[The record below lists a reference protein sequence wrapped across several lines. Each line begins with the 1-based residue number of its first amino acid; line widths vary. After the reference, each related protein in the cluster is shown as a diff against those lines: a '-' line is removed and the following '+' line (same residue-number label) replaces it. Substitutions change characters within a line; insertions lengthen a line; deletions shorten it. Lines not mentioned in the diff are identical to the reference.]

1 MLPRPSFRQLLL
13 AAFVLVALL
22 LGGVAL
28 RGQLAL
34 EALLEKARDDAART
48 LALNGHAER
57 LDELALAME
66 RAARQYLVLG
76 DGTLRQRFQRAA
88 GDAERHLRA
97 LADEGI
103 APGAAAAWREQR
115 REVDRL
121 LAEGAD
127 PARDGA
133 VVQAFREIATQQAQL
148 VERLR
153 SVTEQRNAAL
163 QAEIEAARLALG
175 RQWAG
180 AGVLVLVLALALAF
194 ALARPLR
201 RVEAAIVALGENRTD
216 ERIEIP
222 GPSDVRQIGRRL
234 DWLRQRLAG
243 QDADKAR
250 FLRHVSHE
258 LKTPLAA
265 LREGVALLQDGVAG
279 PLSADQRE
287 VARILADNTAAL
299 QRRIEDLLSFNA
311 TAFAAERLVRR
322 PVALA
327 PLLHELVAEQRLQW
341 QAKGLAVVVGG
352 DELTADVD
360 AALLRTAVANL
371 LANAIRYSPA
381 AATQGRG
388 ATIRIELA
396 RAGDG
401 LTITVSDEGPG
412 VPAADRARIFE
423 PFYRG
428 ALQPEPG
435 DGALPGTGIGLS
447 IVAEAVSAH
456 GGRVEL
462 LADDPAP
469 STPHGARFR
478 IHLPHALTD

>member
-34 EALLEKARDDAART
+34 EALLEKGRDDAART
-48 LALNGHAER
+48 LSLSAHAER

-76 DGTLRQRFQRAA
+76 DVTLRQRYQRSAD
-88 GDAERHLRA
+88 DAEAHLRP
-97 LADEGI
+97 LARDGI
-103 APGAAAAWREQR
+103 APEAAAAWRTQR
-115 REVDRL
+115 RAVDRL
-121 LAEGAD
+121 LADGAD
-127 PARDGA
+127 PARDAA
-133 VVQAFREIATQQAQL
+133 VVQAFREIAELQARLMEQL
-148 VERLR
+148 RAE
-153 SVTEQRNAAL
+153 TATRNATL
-163 QAEIEAARLALG
+163 QDEIEAARVALG

-180 AGVLVLVLALALAF
+180 AGVLALVLALALAV
-194 ALARPLR
+194 ALARPLA
-201 RVEAAIVALGENRTD
+201 RVEGAIVALGENRLD

-279 PLSADQRE
+279 PLSTDQRE

-322 PVALA
+322 PVAMA
-327 PLLHELVAEQRLQW
+327 PLLHALVDEQQLQW
-341 QAKGLAVVVGG
+341 RAKGLQVQVGG

-360 AALLRTAVANL
+360 AELMRSALANL
-371 LANAIRYSPA
+371 LANAIRFSPDRTDGPA
-381 AATQGRG
+381 GGG
-388 ATIRIELA
+388 ATIRLDLA

-401 LTITVSDEGPG
+401 LTITVADEGPG
-412 VPAADRARIFE
+412 VADSDRARIFE

-428 ALQPEPG
+428 AVQPAAPVG
-435 DGALPGTGIGLS
+435 TMAGTGIGLS

-456 GGRVEL
+456 GGHVEL
-462 LADDPAP
+462 LKAGPLP
-469 STPHGARFR
+469 GACFR
-478 IHLPHALTD
+478 VHLPHALAD

>member
-1 MLPRPSFRQLLL
+1 
-13 AAFVLVALL
+13 VLVALL

-34 EALLEKARDDAART
+34 EALLEKGRDDAART
-48 LALNGHAER
+48 LSLSAHAER

-76 DGTLRQRFQRAA
+76 DVTLRQRYQRSA
-88 GDAERHLRA
+88 DEAEAHLRP
-97 LADEGI
+97 LARDGI
-103 APGAAAAWREQR
+103 APEAAAAWRTQR
-115 REVDRL
+115 RAVDQL
-121 LAEGAD
+121 LADGTD
-127 PARDGA
+127 PARDTA
-133 VVQAFREIATQQAQL
+133 VVRAFREIAEQQARLMEQL
-148 VERLR
+148 RAE
-153 SVTEQRNAAL
+153 TAARNAAL
-163 QAEIEAARLALG
+163 QDEIEAARVALG

-180 AGVLVLVLALALAF
+180 AGVLALVLALALAV
-194 ALARPLR
+194 ALARPLA
-201 RVEAAIVALGENRTD
+201 RVEAAIVALGENRLD

-322 PVALA
+322 PVAMA
-327 PLLHELVAEQRLQW
+327 PLLHALVDEQQLQW
-341 QAKGLAVVVGG
+341 RAKGLRVQVGG

-360 AALLRTAVANL
+360 ADLMRSALANL
-371 LANAIRYSPA
+371 LANAIRFSPDRTDGGA
-381 AATQGRG
+381 GG
-388 ATIRIELA
+388 ATIRLDLA

-401 LTITVSDEGPG
+401 LTITVADEGPG
-412 VPAADRARIFE
+412 VADSDRARIFE

-428 ALQPEPG
+428 AVQPAAPVG
-435 DGALPGTGIGLS
+435 TMAGTGIGLS

-456 GGRVEL
+456 GGHVEL
-462 LADDPAP
+462 LKAGLLP
-469 STPHGARFR
+469 GACFR
-478 IHLPHALTD
+478 VHLPHALAD

>member
-13 AAFVLVALL
+13 AAFMLVALL

-34 EALLEKARDDAART
+34 EALLDKARDDAGRT
-48 LALNGHAER
+48 LALSGHAER

-66 RAARQYLVLG
+66 RAARQFLVLG
-76 DGTLRQRFQRAA
+76 DTALRQRFRRSAD
-88 GDAERHLRA
+88 DAETHLRA
-97 LADEGI
+97 LAEAGV
-103 APGAAAAWREQR
+103 APDAAADWRDQR
-115 REVDRL
+115 RAVERL
-121 LAEGAD
+121 LADGPD
-127 PARDGA
+127 PGRDA
-133 VVQAFREIATQQAQL
+133 EVVQAFGEIVRLQARL
-148 VERLR
+148 TERLR
-153 SVTEQRNAAL
+153 AQTEARNRAL
-163 QAEIEAARLALG
+163 QSEIEAARLALG

-180 AGVLVLVLALALAF
+180 AGVLGLVLALGLAVG
-194 ALARPLR
+194 LARPLR
-201 RVEAAIVALGENRTD
+201 RVEQAIVGLGENRLD

-234 DWLRQRLAG
+234 DWLRLRLAG

-287 VARILADNTAAL
+287 VSRILADNTAAL

-327 PLLHELVAEQRLQW
+327 PLLHELVAEQQLQW
-341 QAKGLAVVVGG
+341 RAKGLQVIVGG
-352 DELTADVD
+352 DEATADVD
-360 AALLRTAVANL
+360 AALLRTALANL

-381 AATQGRG
+381 TGEGGRG
-388 ATIRIELA
+388 ATIRLDLA

-401 LTITVSDEGPG
+401 VTITVSDEGPG
-412 VPAADRARIFE
+412 VADADRARIFE

-428 ALQPEPG
+428 ALQPEPAPG
-435 DGALPGTGIGLS
+435 TLPGTGIGLS
-447 IVAEAVSAH
+447 IVAEAVTAH
-456 GGRVEL
+456 GGRIEL
-462 LADDPAP
+462 L
-469 STPHGARFR
+469 THGPLPGACFR

>member
-1 MLPRPSFRQLLL
+1 MLPRPSYRQLLL

-76 DGTLRQRFQRAA
+76 DTTLRQRFRRSAD
-88 GDAERHLRA
+88 DAEAHLRA
-97 LADEGI
+97 LADEGV
-103 APGAAAAWREQR
+103 APDAAAAWHGQR
-115 REVDRL
+115 RAIERL
-121 LAEGAD
+121 LADGPD
-127 PARDGA
+127 PTRDDT
-133 VVQAFREIATQQAQL
+133 VVLAFREIAQQQARL
-148 VERLR
+148 TERLR
-153 SVTEQRNAAL
+153 ALTEARNTAL
-163 QAEIEAARLALG
+163 QGDIEAARTVLG

-201 RVEAAIVALGENRTD
+201 RVESAIVALGENRLD
-216 ERIEIP
+216 DRIEIP
-222 GPSDVRQIGRRL
+222 GPTDVRQIGRRL

-265 LREGVALLQDGVAG
+265 LREGVALLHDGVAG
-279 PLSADQRE
+279 PLSADQHE
-287 VARILADNTAAL
+287 VTRILSDNTAAL

-327 PLLHELVAEQRLQW
+327 PLLHELVAEQQLQW
-341 QAKGLAVVVGG
+341 RAKGLRVQVGG
-352 DELTADVD
+352 DEPTADVD
-360 AALLRTAVANL
+360 ADLLRTALANV
-371 LANAIRYSPA
+371 LANAIRFSPA
-381 AATQGRG
+381 APEGGRG
-388 ATIRIELA
+388 ATIRLDLA

-401 LTITVSDEGPG
+401 VTITVSDEGPG
-412 VPAADRARIFE
+412 VADADRARIFE

-428 ALQPEPG
+428 AVQPDPAPG
-435 DGALPGTGIGLS
+435 TLPGTGIGLS
-447 IVAEAVSAH
+447 IVAEAVTAH
-456 GGRVEL
+456 GGRIEL
-462 LADDPAP
+462 LPEGP
-469 STPHGARFR
+469 LSGACFR

>member
-34 EALLEKARDDAART
+34 EALLDRARDDAGRA

-66 RAARQYLVLG
+66 RAARQFLVLG
-76 DGTLRQRFQRAA
+76 DTALRQRFRRSAD
-88 GDAERHLRA
+88 DAEIHLRA
-97 LADEGI
+97 LADEGV
-103 APGAAAAWREQR
+103 APDAAAAWRGQR
-115 REVDRL
+115 RAVERL
-121 LAEGAD
+121 LADGPD
-127 PARDGA
+127 PARDAA
-133 VVQAFREIATQQAQL
+133 VVQAFGEIAEQQARL
-148 VERLR
+148 AERLR
-153 SVTEQRNAAL
+153 AATEARNRAL
-163 QAEIEAARLALG
+163 QDEIEAARTALG

-180 AGVLVLVLALALAF
+180 AGVLVLVLALGLAF

-201 RVEAAIVALGENRTD
+201 RVEAAIVALGENRLD

-327 PLLHELVAEQRLQW
+327 PLLHELVAEQQLQW
-341 QAKGLAVVVGG
+341 RAKGLQVVVGG
-352 DELTADVD
+352 DEATADVD
-360 AALLRTAVANL
+360 AALLRTALANL
-371 LANAIRYSPA
+371 LANAIRFSPA
-381 AATQGRG
+381 AADSGSGGGRG
-388 ATIRIELA
+388 ATIRLDLA

-401 LTITVSDEGPG
+401 VTITVSDEGPG
-412 VPAADRARIFE
+412 VTEGDRARIFE

-428 ALQPEPG
+428 AQQPEPAPG
-435 DGALPGTGIGLS
+435 TLPGTGIGLS

-456 GGRVEL
+456 GGRIEL
-462 LADDPAP
+462 LHDGPLP
-469 STPHGARFR
+469 GACFR

>member
-34 EALLEKARDDAART
+34 ESLLEKGRDDAART
-48 LALNGHAER
+48 LALSAHAER

-66 RAARQYLVLG
+66 RAARQFLVLG
-76 DGTLRQRFQRAA
+76 DGTLRQRYQRSAD
-88 GDAERHLRA
+88 DAEGHLRA
-97 LADEGI
+97 LAEDGI
-103 APGAAAAWREQR
+103 APDAAAAWRTQR
-115 REVDRL
+115 RAVERL
-121 LAEGAD
+121 LADGPD
-127 PARDGA
+127 PGRDSA
-133 VVQAFREIATQQAQL
+133 VVQAFREIAEQQAAL
-148 VERLR
+148 TERLR
-153 SVTEQRNAAL
+153 GVTEARNTAL
-163 QAEIEAARLALG
+163 QDEIEAARVALG

-194 ALARPLR
+194 ALARPLS
-201 RVEAAIVALGENRTD
+201 RVEAAIVALGENRLED
-216 ERIEIP
+216 RIEIP

-287 VARILADNTAAL
+287 VSRILADNTAAL

-322 PVALA
+322 PVAMA
-327 PLLHELVAEQRLQW
+327 PLLQELVAEQQLQW
-341 QAKGLAVVVGG
+341 RAKGLQVLVG
-352 DELTADVD
+352 DDALTADVD
-360 AALLRTAVANL
+360 AALMRSALANL
-371 LANAIRYSPA
+371 LANAIRFSPDA
-381 AATQGRG
+381 AGHAGGG
-388 ATIRIELA
+388 ATIRLDLA

-412 VPAADRARIFE
+412 VADNDRARIFE

-428 ALQPEPG
+428 AVQPAAPEG
-435 DGALPGTGIGLS
+435 TMPGTGIGLS

-456 GGRVEL
+456 GGHVEL
-462 LADDPAP
+462 LAEGPLP
-469 STPHGARFR
+469 GACFR
-478 IHLPHALTD
+478 VHLPHALAD